1 MLKDSRIATILCLI
15 IVALVGFILFLFNCG
30 LRPTIPESFSCK
42 VVIDENTG
50 KTAIYTDIKAI
61 STDKDGNLIIKGGEG
76 DE

>member
-1 MLKDSRIATILCLI
+1 MLKDSRITTILCLI
-15 IVALVGFILFLFNCG
+15 IVALVGFILLLFNCG
-30 LRPTIPESFSCK
+30 LRPTIPESFFCK